1 MTLDDRLAACEQVWP
16 GTRASGSLACSRAL
30 VALDEVERGRV
41 PEWLTKADVEA
52 LRLAWLEQMAEKE
65 GTR

>member
-1 MTLDDRLAACEQVWP
+1 MTLADRLQVVELVWP

-52 LRLAWLEQMAEKE
+52 LRLAWLERLAEKE